1 MYIRPLPPK
10 LKEKA
15 EKELNE
21 DPKRVT
27 EDLEH
32 IQEWID
38 KQPHLNVRRGYF
50 LGFDFYRIVC

>member
-21 DPKRVT
+21 DPKRLT

-38 KQPHLNVRRGYF
+38 QTTSLKCQKRLF
-50 LGFDFYRIVC
+50 SWF